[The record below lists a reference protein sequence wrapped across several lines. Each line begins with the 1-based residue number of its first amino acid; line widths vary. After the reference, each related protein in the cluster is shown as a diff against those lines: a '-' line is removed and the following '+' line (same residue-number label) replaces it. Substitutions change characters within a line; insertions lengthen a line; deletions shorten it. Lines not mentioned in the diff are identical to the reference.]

1 MSCNSKLHSTP
12 TTAPNARLLT
22 FRLRSV
28 LQGINQVTHPSN
40 AWSCEPRTSQESNC
54 TRNFKSACDC
64 YDSGAQRR
72 SAWAIS
78 QATPHVTTLLCIA
91 ALLCCC
97 SALLCSA
104 ALLCSTAVL
113 CSAAGLCCWTLLC
126 CCALLPNAVSCPAAV
141 SCSMLLN
148 SALPCSLL
156 IRSPLFF
163 FALVCSALCCCA
175 LFCCLNPVL
184 CHCSTMLC
192 SSPFLSSRLFGFPL
206 PHCFLSAVHCPAIL
220 SSPLSSSVVSS
231 ARRFSVFYVLCPALL
246 CSALLCCV
254 LLSSPLLCSSLLCSA
269 VVLLCPPSSL
279 SSILSIGSR
288 FLQAHMNIC
297 TLARKGRKTK

>member
-12 TTAPNARLLT
+12 TTAPNARLVT

-64 YDSGAQRR
+64 YDSGALRR
-72 SAWAIS
+72 SAWTIS

-91 ALLCCC
+91 ALLCCCC

-126 CCALLPNAVSCPAAV
+126 CCALPSAVSCPAAV

-163 FALVCSALCCCA
+163 FALVSSALCCCA

-192 SSPFLSSRLFGFPL
+192 SSPFLSSRLFGFL
-206 PHCFLSAVHCPAIL
+206 CLTVFLSAVHCPALL
-220 SSPLSSSVVSS
+220 SSPLPSSVVSS
-231 ARRFSVFYVLCPALL
+231 ARRFSVFMS
-246 CSALLCCV
+246 SALLYFALRCSAAFFS
-254 LLSSPLLCSSLLCSA
+254 LLSASLL
-269 VVLLCPPSSL
+269 
-279 SSILSIGSR
+279 
-288 FLQAHMNIC
+288 
-297 TLARKGRKTK
+297 